1 MTWGPTSL
9 ADFGPAAV
17 AAILLAAYLYVG
29 EPVVGLVLHR
39 RFEALTTRR
48 ASARRWLYSRL
59 LVLEWGLVALVVA
72 VLVVSSGL
80 TAASYGVRLPAGPL
94 GWILTLVVL
103 VLAIALVVLT
113 VRMTSIMLREGP
125 GPAADR
131 LLGSAAVTA
140 MIPRTTRERRQF
152 AWVALTAGIAEEL
165 VYRGFFLALVAALL
179 PHLPV
184 VVWVA
189 IVSVGF
195 GLAHAYQG
203 PGGMVG
209 AMVLGAQLAA
219 LYLLSGSLLAPVIL
233 HAAID
238 LRALALGRLMAP
250 RSRSAGP
257 GG

>member
-17 AAILLAAYLYVG
+17 AAILVAVYLYVG

-39 RFEALTTRR
+39 RFETLAGRR
-48 ASARRWLYSRL
+48 AGARRWLYSRL

-72 VLVVSSGL
+72 VLIVSSGL
-80 TAASYGVRLPAGPL
+80 TAASYGVRLPAGVL
-94 GWILTLVVL
+94 GWVLTLVALGLGV
-103 VLAIALVVLT
+103 ALVVMT
-113 VRMTSIMLREGP
+113 VRMTSIMLRDGP
-125 GPAADR
+125 GPAER
-131 LLGSAAVTA
+131 LLGSASVVA
-140 MIPRTTRERRQF
+140 MLPRTTRERRQF
-152 AWVALTAGIAEEL
+152 VWVALTAGIAEEV
-165 VYRGFFLALVAALL
+165 VYRGFFLAVVAALL

-189 IVSVGF
+189 VVSVGF

-209 AMVLGAQLAA
+209 SMILGALLAA
-219 LYLLSGSLLAPVIL
+219 LYLVSGSLLAPVVL

-238 LRALALGRLMAP
+238 LRALALGRLVAP
-250 RSRSAGP
+250 RSRAARP